1 MSAKLKHLAIVSDQ
15 YTLLERFYEAMF
27 GMKASPDN
35 PPAGA
40 VVVSD
45 GYVGLNINPRK
56 GKAGRQAGLDHFG
69 FEVEDV
75 EQVLAKLREKYPS
88 VNVLKRPGSREFA
101 GVTTHDPAGNVFD
114 LSQPG
119 MENRRDVYIE
129 EERFQD
135 RHIKHIALRTVDP
148 VGVAHFYREVL
159 ELAELEK
166 PSDDPNFY
174 LTDGRLIFVI
184 MPWNIKDFTGTGV
197 ERPALDH
204 IGFKVES
211 VETVKREL
219 DSLIKK
225 RAPLTP
231 NPIGQAAG
239 PEGEARLKLFSKC
252 PFGQFHMSD
261 PDGILIDVA
270 EQ

>member
-1 MSAKLKHLAIVSDQ
+1 M
-15 YTLLERFYEAMF
+15 
-27 GMKASPDN
+27 
-35 PPAGA
+35 
-40 VVVSD
+40 
-45 GYVGLNINPRK
+45 
-56 GKAGRQAGLDHFG
+56 
-69 FEVEDV
+69 
-75 EQVLAKLREKYPS
+75 
-88 VNVLKRPGSREFA
+88 
-101 GVTTHDPAGNVFD
+101 
-114 LSQPG
+114 
-119 MENRRDVYIE
+119 
-129 EERFQD
+129 
-135 RHIKHIALRTVDP
+135 
-148 VGVAHFYREVL
+148 
-159 ELAELEK
+159 
-166 PSDDPNFY
+166 
-174 LTDGRLIFVI
+174 I
-184 MPWNIKDFTGTGV
+184 MPWNIKDFIGTGV

-231 NPIGQAAG
+231 NPIGEAAG